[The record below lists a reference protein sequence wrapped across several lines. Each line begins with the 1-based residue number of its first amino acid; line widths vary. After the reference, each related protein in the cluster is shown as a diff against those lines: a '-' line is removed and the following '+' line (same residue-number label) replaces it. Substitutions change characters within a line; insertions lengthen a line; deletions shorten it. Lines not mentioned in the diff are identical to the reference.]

1 MGKWIT
7 QVISP
12 QVEYQRYENKV
23 RARDSRLYTR
33 KHSLFFYAK
42 ITYPIMKR
50 MSPEAAENVRYSVGP
65 SFSFSFYERRFF
77 MNHEICNK
85 HLLDS
90 ICYKT
95 KLYLKNNSASILSG
109 IGAIGV
115 VATAVMAVKA
125 TPKALILLDEAKE
138 EKKDE
143 LTKFETIRIA
153 GPVYIPSILMGASTI
168 ACILG
173 ANVLN
178 KQKQA
183 ALTSAY
189 MLLENSYKDYRTKVK
204 ELYGEEA
211 DKKIREEMAK
221 DYYEIEYSEPD
232 EEKQLFYEP
241 ISQRYFESTVEEV
254 QRAEYQLNRKFIL
267 QDYANLNDFYKLLG
281 LKETDE
287 GEILGW
293 STYAGYEKY
302 GYSWVDFTHERIELE
317 DGMECIAIDYPFE
330 PSLDFME
337 Y

>member
-1 MGKWIT
+1 
-7 QVISP
+7 
-12 QVEYQRYENKV
+12 
-23 RARDSRLYTR
+23 
-33 KHSLFFYAK
+33 
-42 ITYPIMKR
+42 MK
-50 MSPEAAENVRYSVGP
+50 
-65 SFSFSFYERRFF
+65 
-77 MNHEICNK
+77 HEIRNK
-85 HLLDS
+85 YLLDN

-95 KLYLKNNSASILSG
+95 KLYLKNNSATILSG

-143 LTKFETIRIA
+143 LTKLETIRVA
-153 GPVYIPSILMGASTI
+153 GPVYIPSVLMGISTI
-168 ACILG
+168 ACIFG

-221 DYYEIEYSEPD
+221 DDYEIEYSEPD

-254 QRAEYQLNRKFIL
+254 QRAEYHLNRNFIL
-267 QDYANLNDFYKLLG
+267 RDYANLNEFYKFLG
-281 LKETDE
+281 LKETTE

-317 DGMECIAIDYPFE
+317 DGMECITIDYPFE

-337 Y
+337 F

>member
-1 MGKWIT
+1 
-7 QVISP
+7 
-12 QVEYQRYENKV
+12 
-23 RARDSRLYTR
+23 
-33 KHSLFFYAK
+33 
-42 ITYPIMKR
+42 
-50 MSPEAAENVRYSVGP
+50 
-65 SFSFSFYERRFF
+65 
-77 MNHEICNK
+77 MNHEICIKNK

-143 LTKFETIRIA
+143 LTKFETIRVA
-153 GPVYIPSILMGASTI
+153 GPVYIPSVLMGASTI

-204 ELYGEEA
+204 EL
-211 DKKIREEMAK
+211 D
-221 DYYEIEYSEPD
+221 
-232 EEKQLFYEP
+232 
-241 ISQRYFESTVEEV
+241 
-254 QRAEYQLNRKFIL
+254 RK
-267 QDYANLNDFYKLLG
+267 
-281 LKETDE
+281 
-287 GEILGW
+287 
-293 STYAGYEKY
+293 S
-302 GYSWVDFTHERIELE
+302 VV
-317 DGMECIAIDYPFE
+317 
-330 PSLDFME
+330 
-337 Y
+337 

>member
-1 MGKWIT
+1 
-7 QVISP
+7 
-12 QVEYQRYENKV
+12 
-23 RARDSRLYTR
+23 
-33 KHSLFFYAK
+33 
-42 ITYPIMKR
+42 MK
-50 MSPEAAENVRYSVGP
+50 
-65 SFSFSFYERRFF
+65 
-77 MNHEICNK
+77 HEIRNK
-85 HLLDS
+85 YLLDN

-95 KLYLKNNSASILSG
+95 KLYLKNNSATILSG

-138 EKKDE
+138 KKNDE
-143 LTKFETIRIA
+143 LTKFEAIRVA
-153 GPVYIPSILMGASTI
+153 GPVYIPSVLMGVSTI
-168 ACILG
+168 VCIFG

-204 ELYGEEA
+204 ELYGVEA
-211 DKKIREEMAK
+211 DKKIREEIAK
-221 DYYEIEYSEPD
+221 DDYEIEYSEPD
-232 EEKQLFYEP
+232 EEKMLFYEP
-241 ISQRYFESTVEEV
+241 LSQRYFESTVEEV
-254 QRAEYQLNRKFIL
+254 QCAEYHLNRNFIL
-267 QDYANLNDFYKLLG
+267 QDYVNLNLFYKFLG
-281 LKETDE
+281 LKETTE

-317 DGMECIAIDYPFE
+317 DGMECIVIEYPYE
-330 PSLDFME
+330 PSLDFIE

>member
-1 MGKWIT
+1 
-7 QVISP
+7 
-12 QVEYQRYENKV
+12 
-23 RARDSRLYTR
+23 
-33 KHSLFFYAK
+33 
-42 ITYPIMKR
+42 
-50 MSPEAAENVRYSVGP
+50 
-65 SFSFSFYERRFF
+65 

-85 HLLDS
+85 NKHLLDS
-90 ICYKT
+90 IRYKT

-109 IGAIGV
+109 MGAIGV

-143 LTKFETIRIA
+143 LTKFETIRVA
-153 GPVYIPSILMGASTI
+153 GPVYIPSVLMGASTI

-211 DKKIREEMAK
+211 DKKIRKELMNE
-221 DYYEIEYSEPD
+221 DYIIEYSEPD

-337 Y
+337 F